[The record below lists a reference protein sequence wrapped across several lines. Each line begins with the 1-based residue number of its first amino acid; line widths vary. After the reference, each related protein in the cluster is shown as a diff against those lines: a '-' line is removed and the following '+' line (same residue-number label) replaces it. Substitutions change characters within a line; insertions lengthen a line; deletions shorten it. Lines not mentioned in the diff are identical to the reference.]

1 MTMTDRLN
9 NHIRYDDS
17 PALALMAT
25 LVLAHSW
32 PHYDR
37 DRPEHLFRGVI
48 SPGFVDWHDVL
59 PGVISFAR
67 RVDDRD
73 CADDIRTEARICS
86 ASQAGDLPPTYALTH
101 AAYGMSALA
110 FNRDGDTWIVSKDD
124 RNDTGT
130 VTDTLPHDRMNK
142 FIGTVARQEQELWDR
157 RRDPAHA

>member
-1 MTMTDRLN
+1 MSDRLN
-9 NHIRYDDS
+9 NHLRHDDS
-17 PALALMAT
+17 PTLALMAT

-37 DRPEHLFRGVI
+37 DRPEDLFQGSF
-48 SPGFVDWHDVL
+48 SPGFVDWYDVL
-59 PGVISFAR
+59 PGVLAFAR
-67 RVDDRD
+67 AADDRD
-73 CADDIRTEARICS
+73 CADDIQTRARICS
-86 ASQAGDLPPTYALTH
+86 ATQDDDLPPTYALSH

-124 RNDTGT
+124 RNDTST

>member
-1 MTMTDRLN
+1 MTDRLN
-9 NHIRYDDS
+9 NHVRYDDS
-17 PALALMAT
+17 PTLALMAT

-37 DRPEHLFRGVI
+37 DRPEHPFRGVT
-48 SPGFVDWHDVL
+48 SPGYVDWYDVL

-86 ASQAGDLPPTYALTH
+86 ATRSDDFPPTYALSH

-110 FNRDGDTWIVSKDD
+110 FNSDGDTWIVSKDD
-124 RNDTGT
+124 RNDTST
-130 VTDTLPHDRMNK
+130 VTEKLTHDQVHS
-142 FIGTVARQEQELWDR
+142 FIGTIARHEQVLWDR
-157 RRDPAHA
+157 RREPAHA